1 MSTNEALLVPRRE
14 RGWWMGLR
22 SMLSKELA
30 AWWKTR
36 RWWVQCLVALLLL
49 NGNLA
54 MNLSGGRGTPNNVE
68 NATLA
73 FMVTVALCVPLA
85 AVSLAQDSIF
95 GEKHSGTAAWV
106 LSKPLRRPAY
116 VLAKLIANG
125 LGLFVAWVALP
136 GVVAYLQLLKPA
148 DGYFTLLRIAGVMGL
163 DYLNL
168 LFFLTL
174 ALMLAIFF
182 NGRGPVLGISLA
194 LAWAGPMPF
203 ISTPIQKYAPWLYDV
218 MPWRMLIDFNTN
230 QSLSV
235 YLANGQPLP
244 TVTPII
250 ATALWCVLFAAVA
263 IWRMNREEF

>member
-1 MSTNEALLVPRRE
+1 
-14 RGWWMGLR
+14 
-22 SMLSKELA
+22 MLGKELA

-36 RWWVQCLVALLLL
+36 RGWVQCLVALLVL
-49 NGNLA
+49 NGLLAVNLRD
-54 MNLSGGRGTPNNVE
+54 SGAE

-73 FMVTVALCVPLA
+73 LLVTSALCVPLA
-85 AVSLAQDSIF
+85 VVSLAQDSIL

-116 VLAKLIANG
+116 VLAKLIAHG

-148 DGYFTLLRIAGVMGL
+148 AGYFTPLRIAEVMGL
-163 DYLNL
+163 NYLNL

-182 NGRGPVLGISLA
+182 NGRGPVLGISLV

-203 ISTPIQKYAPWLYDV
+203 ISAPIQKYAPWLYDV
-218 MPWRMLIDFNTN
+218 MPWKLLIDFQTN
-230 QSLSV
+230 QPLAK

-244 TVTPII
+244 TVAPII
-250 ATALWCVLFAAVA
+250 ATALWCVLFTAVA
-263 IWRMNREEF
+263 VWRMSREEF